1 MKQIIGAFSA
11 MLVFLISIFGF
22 IGITNVSAQVAAA
35 KEFKADCIAEIEN
48 SNFNPHVIAS
58 CQTQAATGGYGL
70 SVTNTTYDADGNV
83 NTAEVIVTYSYTI
96 PLFGI
101 SQTQTTRGIAR

>member
-1 MKQIIGAFSA
+1 

-48 SNFNPHVIAS
+48 SNFNPHVIDS
-58 CQTQAATGGYGL
+58 CQTQTQAAAGGYGL
-70 SVTNTTYDADGNV
+70 SVTNMTYDADGNV

-101 SQTQTTRGIAR
+101 SQTQETRGIAR

>member
-11 MLVFLISIFGF
+11 ILVFLISIFGF

-48 SNFNPHVIAS
+48 SNFNPNVIAQ
-58 CQTQAATGGYGL
+58 CQAQAAAAGYEL
-70 SVTNTTYDADGNV
+70 TVTNATYDTDGNM
-83 NTAEVIVTYSYTI
+83 NTAEVIVTYSYEI

-101 SQTQTTRGIAR
+101 SETQTTRGIAR